1 MKHCNRYLKAALSNR
16 HALQGHGL
24 TLSQSCDE
32 DRTLNDLRCSQQ
44 TKIYLS
50 CWKFSNPNSNGND
63 FWRLYSL
70 YNCDAVGEFEAGLL
84 LRNPTQKNHLV
95 FLKAHLKKTIKPTFY
110 FLFEKICFEVKNKI
124 GRTLVQLTSTFFN
137 QTNWTAM
144 KFEGF
149 EKKNKLSSL

>member
-16 HALQGHGL
+16 NALQGHGL

-70 YNCDAVGEFEAGLL
+70 YNCDVVGEFEAGLL
-84 LRNPTQKNHLV
+84 LRNPTQKNPPG
-95 FLKAHLKKTIKPTFY
+95 FFKSPLKKNNKTH
-110 FLFEKICFEVKNKI
+110 FLLFI
-124 GRTLVQLTSTFFN
+124 
-137 QTNWTAM
+137 W
-144 KFEGF
+144 
-149 EKKNKLSSL
+149 